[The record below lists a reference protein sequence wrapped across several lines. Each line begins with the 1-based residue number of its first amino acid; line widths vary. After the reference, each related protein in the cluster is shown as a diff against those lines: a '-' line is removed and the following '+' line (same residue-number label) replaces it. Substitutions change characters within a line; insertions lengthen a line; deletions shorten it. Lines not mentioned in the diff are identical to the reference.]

1 VISLDVDGILFDK
14 DGTLFDFHKTWSCWT
29 CEAIDYLCKNNSFKK
44 ELVAEALGYDP
55 KKKTFLKSSLLIAGT
70 AEQAAD
76 KIVTFLNNI
85 NKHEIVEYLLSSA
98 KRVKLF
104 EAVPLERFLKNLN
117 SKGLKIGLVTNDFE
131 AAAHSH
137 LKAAGIHKYFDFVAG
152 YDSGFG
158 IKPDPGPLL
167 AFAEQFS
174 ILPHRLAMV
183 GDSTHD
189 LVAAEKAGMYKI
201 GVLTGLASYSD
212 LAPYSDVVF
221 DNIGQIKGLLN

>member
-1 VISLDVDGILFDK
+1 MISLDVDGILFDK
-14 DGTLFDFHKTWSCWT
+14 DGTLFDFHKTWSSWT
-29 CEAIDYLCKNNSFKK
+29 CEAIDYLCKNNSLKK

-55 KKKTFLKSSLLIAGT
+55 KNQTFLKSSLLIAGT

-104 EAVPLERFLKNLN
+104 EAVPLERFLKNLK

-131 AAAHSH
+131 AVAHSH
-137 LKAAGIHKYFDFVAG
+137 LKTAGIHKYFDFVAG

-158 IKPDPGPLL
+158 IKPDPRPLL

-174 ILPHRLAMV
+174 ILPNRLAMV

>member
-1 VISLDVDGILFDK
+1 MIGLDVDGILFDK
-14 DGTLFDFHKTWSCWT
+14 DGTLFDFHKTWSSWT
-29 CEAIDYLCKNNSFKK
+29 CDVIDYLCRNKVAQK
-44 ELVAEALGYDP
+44 ELIAEALGYDP
-55 KKKTFLKSSLLIAGT
+55 KKQIFFKSSLLIAGT

-76 KIVTFLNNI
+76 KIAPFI
-85 NKHEIVEYLLSSA
+85 KDMSKHEIEKYLFSSG
-98 KRVKLF
+98 KRVKLV
-104 EAVPLERFLKNLN
+104 EVVPLERFLKNLY

-131 AAAHSH
+131 AVAHSH
-137 LKAAGIHKYFDFVAG
+137 LKAAGIHKYFDFIVG

-174 ILPHRLAMV
+174 ILPHRIAMV

-221 DNIGQIKGLLN
+221 DNIGNIEELLN